1 MLVNNPPLMTHK
13 ELYLLAR
20 QARGSIRRLYLHW
33 SAGRYGQIFDD
44 YHFSID
50 KDGEL
55 YRTCT
60 ALTQH
65 KSHTWHRNTDSIG
78 ICLCCALDAVCRAD
92 GSIDYG
98 PQPPTLLQI
107 EKMAQV
113 IAVLAMALDLKIGFE
128 TVTTHAEAA
137 CMDGYGPGSGDNETR
152 WDLLSLPD
160 LPQDASLRPGG
171 VVLRGK
177 AVFYHNLYTHRKR
190 A

>member
-1 MLVNNPPLMTHK
+1 
-13 ELYLLAR
+13 
-20 QARGSIRRLYLHW
+20 
-33 SAGRYGQIFDD
+33 
-44 YHFSID
+44 
-50 KDGEL
+50 
-55 YRTCT
+55 
-60 ALTQH
+60 
-65 KSHTWHRNTDSIG
+65 
-78 ICLCCALDAVCRAD
+78 
-92 GSIDYG
+92 
-98 PQPPTLLQI
+98 
-107 EKMAQV
+107 MAQV

-137 CMDGYGPGSGDNETR
+137 CMDGYGPGSGDSETR

>member
-20 QARGSIRRLYLHW
+20 QARGRIRRLYLHW

-65 KSHTWHRNTDSIG
+65 KSHTWHRNTDSIS

-107 EKMAQV
+107 EKN
-113 IAVLAMALDLKIGFE
+113 G
-128 TVTTHAEAA
+128 T
-137 CMDGYGPGSGDNETR
+137 GDRSFSNGT
-152 WDLLSLPD
+152 
-160 LPQDASLRPGG
+160 
-171 VVLRGK
+171 
-177 AVFYHNLYTHRKR
+177 
-190 A
+190 